1 MRKRT
6 ILAAVIALASCGPA
20 MAADYDCKDQS
31 TATALKQIDISISK
45 REAAVAEMKKE
56 MSEAGGSTKEHDKA
70 VNTFEEKVKQ
80 AKDKRAALLAEC
92 KGT

>member
-6 ILAAVIALASCGPA
+6 ILAVVALASCGPA
-20 MAADYDCKDQS
+20 IAADYDCKDQS
-31 TATALKQIDISISK
+31 TATALKQVDISISK